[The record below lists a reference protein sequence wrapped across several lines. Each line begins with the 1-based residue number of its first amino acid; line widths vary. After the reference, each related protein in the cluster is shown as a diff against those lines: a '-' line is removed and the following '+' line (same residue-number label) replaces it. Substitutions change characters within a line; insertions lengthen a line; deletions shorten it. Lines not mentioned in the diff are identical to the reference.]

1 MAVKRQVDISCM
13 FCGNT
18 PCTCEGVA
26 KKKAAPK
33 RQSATPAPK
42 PVTVPVQQEQTPP
55 AKRAS
60 LQSMIGQP
68 PVEKYDDEE
77 RTALTVLFQ
86 GGFMLE
92 PVGDKRGFE
101 AVRPMLNMSPVD
113 IDIALWKMK
122 RSQCQA
128 KQK

>member
-1 MAVKRQVDISCM
+1 MAVKKQVDISCM

-18 PCTCEGVA
+18 PCSCEGVA

-33 RQSATPAPK
+33 RQPATPAPK
-42 PVTVPVQQEQTPP
+42 PVSIPTQQEQSQP

-60 LQSMIGQP
+60 LQSMISQP
-68 PVEKYDDEE
+68 PVKKDDDEE
-77 RTALTVLFQ
+77 RAALTALFQ
-86 GGFMLE
+86 GGFKPE
-92 PVGDKRGFE
+92 PDGDKRGFE

-113 IDIALWKMK
+113 IDIALWKIK
-122 RSQCQA
+122 RSQCQP